1 MIIKILNLALGG
13 LVGTLAR
20 YFLSG
25 AAYKILGVNFP
36 YGTLVVNSAGCLAA
50 GFLFALAESKFLL
63 NPNARLLLL
72 AGFCGAFTTFSTF
85 ILETNSL
92 LKDGEILKAFLN
104 IFVSV
109 SLGFLLFRLGAYL
122 GEIL

>member
-1 MIIKILNLALGG
+1 
-13 LVGTLAR
+13 
-20 YFLSG
+20 
-25 AAYKILGVNFP
+25 
-36 YGTLVVNSAGCLAA
+36 
-50 GFLFALAESKFLL
+50 LL